1 MRIIFVNRYFHPDQ
15 SATSRMVSGLAFAL
29 AKRGAEVAVL
39 ASRHPHDR
47 PDVILPSLESID
59 GVEIHRL
66 ADTGFGRHTLLGR
79 AADYATFHLL
89 AAKWLAMKAHADDI
103 CIVCTDPPLLSLSAA
118 LPLAVKGATMVN
130 WVMDMFPEVATE
142 LGMLAPGSMTARL
155 ATYLRDW
162 SYGRAALTVCPIERM
177 ASFLE
182 GRGLPPERLGVL
194 HHWSDGDEIFPVAYQ
209 QNRLRKEWG
218 LNGKFVV
225 GYSGNFGRAH
235 EFDTLLDAAD
245 ILRSDDAI
253 RFLLIGDGKK
263 RGYVEGEVR
272 RRKLTNVL
280 MEPLQPKAM
289 LAESLCASDLHLVS
303 LLPQLEHCIVPSKLY
318 GILAAGRP
326 VCFVGDKAGE
336 VATVI
341 GQGGCGTAVE
351 IGQSQ
356 ALADTIRAY
365 RDDPHHHAI
374 ACQAARQ
381 LFVARYT
388 LDRGLADWCE
398 TLDWIVS
405 SRHPRGIVDY
415 YEGTT

>member
-1 MRIIFVNRYFHPDQ
+1 M
-15 SATSRMVSGLAFAL
+15 
-29 AKRGAEVAVL
+29 AVL

-47 PDVILPSLESID
+47 PDVILPPLESIG

-66 ADTGFGRHTLLGR
+66 AGTGFGRHTLLGR
-79 AADYATFHLL
+79 AADYATFHLA
-89 AAKWLAMKAHADDI
+89 AAKWLTMNARADDI
-103 CIVCTDPPLLSLSAA
+103 CIVCTDPPLLSVSVA
-118 LPLAVKGATMVN
+118 LPLAIKGVTMVN

-155 ATYLRDW
+155 ATSLRDW
-162 SYGRAALTVCPIERM
+162 SYRRAALTVCPIERM
-177 ASFLE
+177 AGFLE
-182 GRGLPPERLGVL
+182 GRGLQRERLSVL
-194 HHWSDGDEIFPVAYQ
+194 HHWSDGDEIFPVAPN
-209 QNRLRKEWG
+209 QNRLREEWG
-218 LNGKFVV
+218 LSGKFVV

-245 ILRSDDAI
+245 ILRGDGAI

-263 RGYVEGEVR
+263 RGYVEDEVR
-272 RRKLTNVL
+272 RRQLTNVL
-280 MEPLQPKAM
+280 MKPLQPKAM

-303 LLPQLEHCIVPSKLY
+303 LLPQLEHCVVPSKLY

-351 IGQSQ
+351 VGQSRG
-356 ALADTIRAY
+356 LADTIRAY
-365 RDDPHHHAI
+365 RDDPRRHAV
-374 ACQAARQ
+374 ACHAARQ
-381 LFVARYT
+381 LFEVRYT
-388 LDRGLADWCE
+388 RDRGLADWCE
-398 TLDWIVS
+398 TIDSIVS
-405 SRHPRGIVDY
+405 SRRPRGIVDY